1 MTGSE
6 RDEWADDMFA
16 EMARM
21 FEQMG
26 MSIDIK
32 SLEAMMNQIREQFE
46 QMGIDPTKLSHSQIK
61 VDTNTEPEEFRRIM
75 ESMLNG
81 PDGISELLNNM
92 GVNIQV
98 NGPSEAE
105 AEAEETEESDVSDL
119 PEEDIYVHDGRMSV
133 TIDIS
138 RFLDIRPEHL
148 GCQDDRGRSP
158 VTRRPVLGRGSG
170 YQEPSG
176 RVLDLSGLQHRHA
189 VVGHGGRAAF
199 LHQHLVEPTWT
210 QGGADGPSE
219 GHSRFDVVNQS

>member
-138 RFLDIRPEHL
+138 RFLDIRPEDVEL
-148 GCQDDRGRSP
+148 VLSSGGEVLQLMKKTQP
-158 VTRRPVLGRGSG
+158 RPFKRFILPKAAGQIVEWELNNGILDIK
-170 YQEPSG
+170 
-176 RVLDLSGLQHRHA
+176 LDL
-189 VVGHGGRAAF
+189 V
-199 LHQHLVEPTWT
+199 
-210 QGGADGPSE
+210 
-219 GHSRFDVVNQS
+219 

>member
-1 MTGSE
+1 MSGSE

-32 SLEAMMNQIREQFE
+32 ALEAMMNQIREQFE
-46 QMGIDPTKLSHSQIK
+46 QMGIDPTKLSPSQFK
-61 VDTNTEPEEFRRIM
+61 VDTNTDPEEFRRIM

-81 PDGISELLNNM
+81 PDGISELLKNM

-98 NGPSEAE
+98 NGPDEAE

-138 RFLDIRPEHL
+138 RFLDIRPEDVEL
-148 GCQDDRGRSP
+148 VLSSGGEVLQLMRKTQP
-158 VTRRPVLGRGSG
+158 RPFKRFILPEAVGQIVEWELNNGILDIK
-170 YQEPSG
+170 
-176 RVLDLSGLQHRHA
+176 LDLI
-189 VVGHGGRAAF
+189 
-199 LHQHLVEPTWT
+199 
-210 QGGADGPSE
+210 
-219 GHSRFDVVNQS
+219 

>member
-1 MTGSE
+1 MSGSE

-32 SLEAMMNQIREQFE
+32 ALEAMMNQIREQFE

-81 PDGISELLNNM
+81 PDGISELLKNM

-98 NGPSEAE
+98 NGPGEAE

-138 RFLDIRPEHL
+138 RFLDIRPEDVEL
-148 GCQDDRGRSP
+148 VLSSGGEVLQLMRKTQP
-158 VTRRPVLGRGSG
+158 RPFKRFILPEAVGQIVEWELNNGILDIK
-170 YQEPSG
+170 
-176 RVLDLSGLQHRHA
+176 LDLI
-189 VVGHGGRAAF
+189 
-199 LHQHLVEPTWT
+199 
-210 QGGADGPSE
+210 
-219 GHSRFDVVNQS
+219 

>member
-1 MTGSE
+1 MSGSE

-32 SLEAMMNQIREQFE
+32 ALEAMMNQIREQFE
-46 QMGIDPTKLSHSQIK
+46 QMGIDPTKLSHSQFK
-61 VDTNTEPEEFRRIM
+61 VDTNTDPEEFRRIM

-81 PDGISELLNNM
+81 PDGISELLKNM

-98 NGPSEAE
+98 NSPGDAE

-138 RFLDIRPEHL
+138 RFLDIRPEDVEL
-148 GCQDDRGRSP
+148 VLSSGGEVLQLMRKTQP
-158 VTRRPVLGRGSG
+158 RPFKRFILPEAVGQIVEWELNNGFLDIK
-170 YQEPSG
+170 
-176 RVLDLSGLQHRHA
+176 LDLI
-189 VVGHGGRAAF
+189 
-199 LHQHLVEPTWT
+199 
-210 QGGADGPSE
+210 
-219 GHSRFDVVNQS
+219 

>member
-1 MTGSE
+1 MSGSE

-32 SLEAMMNQIREQFE
+32 ALEAMMNQIREQFE
-46 QMGIDPTKLSHSQIK
+46 QMGIDPTKLSHSQFK
-61 VDTNTEPEEFRRIM
+61 VDTNTDPEEFRRIM

-81 PDGISELLNNM
+81 PDGISELLKNM

-98 NGPSEAE
+98 NSPGEAE

-138 RFLDIRPEHL
+138 RFLDIRPEDVEL
-148 GCQDDRGRSP
+148 VLSSGGEVLQLMRKTQP
-158 VTRRPVLGRGSG
+158 RPFKRFILPEAVGQIVEWELNNGILDIK
-170 YQEPSG
+170 
-176 RVLDLSGLQHRHA
+176 LDLI
-189 VVGHGGRAAF
+189 
-199 LHQHLVEPTWT
+199 
-210 QGGADGPSE
+210 
-219 GHSRFDVVNQS
+219 

>member
-1 MTGSE
+1 MSGSE

-32 SLEAMMNQIREQFE
+32 ALEAMMNQIREQFE

-61 VDTNTEPEEFRRIM
+61 VDTNTDPEEFRRIM

-81 PDGISELLNNM
+81 PDGISELLKNM

-98 NGPSEAE
+98 NSPGDAE

-138 RFLDIRPEHL
+138 RFLDIRPEDVEL
-148 GCQDDRGRSP
+148 VLSSGGEVLQLMRKTQP
-158 VTRRPVLGRGSG
+158 RPFKRFILPEAAGQIVEWELNNGILDIK
-170 YQEPSG
+170 
-176 RVLDLSGLQHRHA
+176 LDL
-189 VVGHGGRAAF
+189 V
-199 LHQHLVEPTWT
+199 
-210 QGGADGPSE
+210 
-219 GHSRFDVVNQS
+219 

>member
-6 RDEWADDMFA
+6 RDEWADDMFT

-32 SLEAMMNQIREQFE
+32 ALEAMMNQIREQFE

-81 PDGISELLNNM
+81 PDGISELLKNM

-133 TIDIS
+133 TSDIS
-138 RFLDIRPEHL
+138 RFLDIRPEDVEL
-148 GCQDDRGRSP
+148 VLSSGGEVLQLMKKTQP
-158 VTRRPVLGRGSG
+158 RPFKRFILPEAAGQIVEWELNNGILDIK
-170 YQEPSG
+170 
-176 RVLDLSGLQHRHA
+176 LDL
-189 VVGHGGRAAF
+189 V
-199 LHQHLVEPTWT
+199 
-210 QGGADGPSE
+210 
-219 GHSRFDVVNQS
+219 

>member
-1 MTGSE
+1 MAGSE

-32 SLEAMMNQIREQFE
+32 ALEAMMNQIREQFE

-61 VDTNTEPEEFRRIM
+61 VDTNTDPEEFRRIM

-81 PDGISELLNNM
+81 PDGISELLKNM
-92 GVNIQV
+92 GVDIQV
-98 NGPSEAE
+98 NGPAE

-138 RFLDIRPEHL
+138 RFLDIRPEDVEL
-148 GCQDDRGRSP
+148 VLSSGGEVLQLMKKTQP
-158 VTRRPVLGRGSG
+158 RPFKRFILPEAAGQIVEWELNNGILDIK
-170 YQEPSG
+170 
-176 RVLDLSGLQHRHA
+176 LDLA
-189 VVGHGGRAAF
+189 
-199 LHQHLVEPTWT
+199 
-210 QGGADGPSE
+210 
-219 GHSRFDVVNQS
+219 

>member
-32 SLEAMMNQIREQFE
+32 ALEAMMNQIREQFE

-75 ESMLNG
+75 ESILNG
-81 PDGISELLNNM
+81 PDGISELLKNM

-138 RFLDIRPEHL
+138 RFLDIRPEDVEL
-148 GCQDDRGRSP
+148 VLSSGGEVLQLMKKTQP
-158 VTRRPVLGRGSG
+158 RPFKRFILPEAAGQIVEWELNNGILDIK
-170 YQEPSG
+170 
-176 RVLDLSGLQHRHA
+176 LDL
-189 VVGHGGRAAF
+189 V
-199 LHQHLVEPTWT
+199 
-210 QGGADGPSE
+210 
-219 GHSRFDVVNQS
+219 

>member
-32 SLEAMMNQIREQFE
+32 ALEAMMNQIREQFE

-138 RFLDIRPEHL
+138 RFLDIRPEDVEL
-148 GCQDDRGRSP
+148 VLSSGGEVLQLMKKTQP
-158 VTRRPVLGRGSG
+158 RPFKRFILPEAAGQIVEWELNNGILDIK
-170 YQEPSG
+170 
-176 RVLDLSGLQHRHA
+176 LDL
-189 VVGHGGRAAF
+189 V
-199 LHQHLVEPTWT
+199 
-210 QGGADGPSE
+210 
-219 GHSRFDVVNQS
+219 

>member
-1 MTGSE
+1 MSGSE

-32 SLEAMMNQIREQFE
+32 ALEAMMNQIREQFE
-46 QMGIDPTKLSHSQIK
+46 QMGIDPTKLSHSQFK
-61 VDTNTEPEEFRRIM
+61 VDTNTDPEEFRRIM

-81 PDGISELLNNM
+81 PDGISELLKNM

-98 NGPSEAE
+98 NSPGDAE

-138 RFLDIRPEHL
+138 RFLDIRPEDVEL
-148 GCQDDRGRSP
+148 VLSSGGEVLQLMRKTQP
-158 VTRRPVLGRGSG
+158 RPFKRFILPEAVGQIVEWELNNGILDIK
-170 YQEPSG
+170 
-176 RVLDLSGLQHRHA
+176 LDLI
-189 VVGHGGRAAF
+189 
-199 LHQHLVEPTWT
+199 
-210 QGGADGPSE
+210 
-219 GHSRFDVVNQS
+219 

>member
-1 MTGSE
+1 MAGSE

-32 SLEAMMNQIREQFE
+32 ALEAMMNQIREQFE

-61 VDTNTEPEEFRRIM
+61 VDTNTDPEEFRRIM

-81 PDGISELLNNM
+81 PDGISELLKNM
-92 GVNIQV
+92 GVDIQV
-98 NGPSEAE
+98 NGPAEVE

-138 RFLDIRPEHL
+138 RFLDIRPEDVEL
-148 GCQDDRGRSP
+148 VLSSGGEVLQLMKKTQP
-158 VTRRPVLGRGSG
+158 RPFKRFILPEAAGQIVEWELNNGILDIK
-170 YQEPSG
+170 
-176 RVLDLSGLQHRHA
+176 LDL
-189 VVGHGGRAAF
+189 V
-199 LHQHLVEPTWT
+199 
-210 QGGADGPSE
+210 
-219 GHSRFDVVNQS
+219 